1 MSFLFAKFIVP
12 YRSVRGVAMRG
23 LRLNDEM
30 NMAVSVRTNG
40 IPKVRKDTPL
50 AQIRV
55 DEGGEYIYIDQK
67 YYLKDMVQQEEEL

>member
-1 MSFLFAKFIVP
+1 
-12 YRSVRGVAMRG
+12 MRG

-40 IPKVRKDTPL
+40 IPKLRKNTPPPT
-50 AQIRV
+50 QIQV
-55 DEGGEYIYIDQK
+55 DEDGEYIYIDKK